1 MVPALRVVRHTL
13 QGGGHVPT
21 AARGV
26 ETGGLL
32 TTRRLIGWCYLL
44 IHYNT
49 YMLLI
54 IGLKYNKVVLAMYIY
69 LVLVCVYICI
79 CCYIWITTY

>member
-32 TTRRLIGWCYLL
+32 TASRLISYLNKTR
-44 IHYNT
+44 IMPFIKYT
-49 YMLLI
+49 YKCMLLYVSANHMADI
-54 IGLKYNKVVLAMYIY
+54 CTMMYTYIY
-69 LVLVCVYICI
+69 TMKY
-79 CCYIWITTY
+79 